1 MANTSVATAPTTPP
15 TIALVFELPPPEDD
29 VGVVLPVGTAEVPE
43 APINVPGP
51 ISGLSKKSCKEAK
64 SMERRAL
71 TTSGLRCNGVPEI
84 LQLMY
89 AVSSCPKR

>member
-1 MANTSVATAPTTPP
+1 MANTSVATAPMTPP

-51 ISGLSKKSCKEAK
+51 ISGLSKKIVKRPNRWKGELLPPADF
-64 SMERRAL
+64 
-71 TTSGLRCNGVPEI
+71 
-84 LQLMY
+84 
-89 AVSSCPKR
+89 AVTGSQKFSS